1 MTTTQ
6 LPDPDPDGAAS
17 SAALASIISNE
28 IRSQAANWIPFA
40 RFMEL
45 ALYAPMLGYYSGGSR
60 KFGQGGDF
68 VTAPELSRLFGATLA
83 SFAKATMAASQPQI
97 LEFGAGS
104 GLLAAQMLAELE
116 RIDALPARYAILDL
130 SGELRARQEETL
142 ESRVPALVERVEWL
156 EALPQEFSGLIL
168 ANEVLDAMPVHL
180 VHWSGTEILERG
192 VACADDGSFQWSD
205 RLAHGTVLDIAQR
218 LPVHPPYLSEIAP
231 NASAWVAECGRLLS
245 SGALLML
252 DYGFPRSEYY
262 HPQRNSGT
270 LMCHY
275 RHHAHSDPF
284 WWPGLNDITAH
295 VDFTAVAEAGVS
307 SGLDLVGYT
316 SQAAFLM
323 ECGILERLAASG
335 PSDSV
340 GYLREASS
348 VQKLLSPSEMGEL
361 FKVIAFSKG
370 VDAPLPGFGHTD
382 RTHTL

>member
-6 LPDPDPDGAAS
+6 LPDPDPEGAAS
-17 SAALASIISNE
+17 SAALASIICNE
-28 IRSQAANWIPFA
+28 IRSEDSNWISFA

-45 ALYAPMLGYYSGGSR
+45 ALYAPMLGYYCGGSR
-60 KFGQGGDF
+60 KFGHAGDF

-83 SFAKATMAASQPQI
+83 PFAKATMAASQSQI

-104 GLLAAQMLAELE
+104 GLLAAQLLAELE

-130 SGELRARQEETL
+130 SGELRARQKETL
-142 ESRVPALVERVEWL
+142 ESRVPALAERVEWL
-156 EALPQEFSGLIL
+156 DALPQEFSGLIL

-180 VHWSGTEILERG
+180 VRWSGAEILERG
-192 VACADDGSFQWSD
+192 VTCAADGSFQWAD
-205 RLAHGTVLDIAQR
+205 RLAHGTVLDVAQH
-218 LPVHPPYLSEIAP
+218 LPVHPPYLSEVAP
-231 NASAWVAECGRLLS
+231 SASAWVAECGRLLS
-245 SGALLML
+245 SGALLLL

-262 HPQRNSGT
+262 HPQRNAGT

-275 RHHAHSDPF
+275 RHHAHSDPL
-284 WWPGLNDITAH
+284 WWPGLNDITVH
-295 VDFTAVAEAGVS
+295 VNFTAVAEAGVS

-323 ECGILERLAASG
+323 ECGILERLQATG

-370 VDAPLPGFGHTD
+370 IGELLPGFGRAD